1 MVINQR
7 GSTFIYKQH
16 SSRCSNTHEVNNNS
30 HTHTHN
36 SNYKWQRY
44 ITLITY
50 LLTYNSRDAA
60 HISGPQ
66 PHPHAST
73 YTHTHTNIFLQELNN
88 WPGFHA
94 YFHYPYW
101 QHRLISYNSWTSKF
115 VWMWEELPVHLLWS
129 LLARRDLS
137 INISNVRIQHSPWCR
152 AKQLWKHII

>member
-73 YTHTHTNIFLQELNN
+73 YTHTHTQTYSCRN
-88 WPGFHA
+88 WITDQGFMPTSTTHIDSTVL
-94 YFHYPYW
+94 YHITHEQVNLYECEKSYLSTCYEVCW
-101 QHRLISYNSWTSKF
+101 QGVIS
-115 VWMWEELPVHLLWS
+115 
-129 LLARRDLS
+129 A
-137 INISNVRIQHSPWCR
+137 
-152 AKQLWKHII
+152 